1 MAVMFVGTSVWA
13 DPIETIGTTSS
24 GWWTDFSSTY
34 TLAGYGKYHFQ
45 FTTTNANDGQSYKT
59 WLLVATNGNDSHGGG
74 GTEYFVWRGDSYA
87 WGQDKNSNAY
97 NAETNASGD
106 PTNLVCSNTYSTA
119 NPTGAGLQTAMNG
132 AAVDMVITRESRN
145 IYATATVTPSNG
157 ENEFTMSF
165 NYLYGNASSDNIGL
179 FLTVQNAQVVLNTA
193 EQTKDYLKVFS
204 NDFED
209 AETYTNGWTVS
220 GNSQLTLNGSKYMHL
235 YDNKSASRSFE
246 SAVSGANDYVM
257 EFDWNIGQNNGNASG
272 GTVLSVTG
280 LDNSSTIT
288 LFTAVKKNAGW
299 SSVFTLQD
307 GSGTDLGTGE
317 LTGDGYQKTAAFTF
331 WYHFRLAGN
340 ETEGTTLTVT
350 KNAAG
355 SLNTYTSVLATYKL
369 SDDCI
374 APNGITVTAANRAAC
389 AGIDNLFVYS
399 YSTSETV
406 TDPTIDSPVYAGAN
420 RTVSI
425 TSGISSKGNTVHTY
439 YTLDGTD
446 PTALS
451 TEYST
456 AVTITENC
464 TLKAITISTTGES
477 SSVVSRAI
485 TVGKL
490 TLNAP
495 TFTKTA
501 YSAGNYTVEI
511 TSNQSS
517 LDPAP
522 ASPVIKYSIDGG
534 SEETYSSAIAVS
546 AGSTVA
552 AHVEAD
558 NYNNS
563 STAELETGIQP
574 NLPVNWTQNYV
585 GKVTG
590 DITLYEDGEGYHNCI
605 VSEAGDNYYV
615 YSSDGTSAFTN
626 ANAGFQVYDG
636 GSPRKW
642 MIRQSTGGGGMYNFT
657 AGNAGVAIANLT
669 VGQIVKV
676 EWTTSSYG
684 GFTHNSGVTKL
695 DNISYGSVGYYEVTT
710 DGTAKFTAARNAYV
724 KNITVYDVIVSKTIT
739 SAGWAT
745 YCSPYALDFS
755 SSITNLTKAY
765 LVTGA
770 SGSTLTLSEITGT
783 IPANTGVLLEGEGT
797 VSIPVVASSSTDVSA
812 NKLVGVTSN
821 TVIAAEAGYVLM
833 GSPTLGFYL
842 NNKAFTVGA
851 NTAYLPASFAAAR
864 AFYLFGD
871 DEVTGVNEV
880 IEVKEVNDDSFY
892 DLQGRCVAQPQKGLY
907 IVNGKKV
914 VIK

>member
-1 MAVMFVGTSVWA
+1 M
-13 DPIETIGTTSS
+13 
-24 GWWTDFSSTY
+24 
-34 TLAGYGKYHFQ
+34 
-45 FTTTNANDGQSYKT
+45 
-59 WLLVATNGNDSHGGG
+59 ATNGNDSHGGG
-74 GTEYFVWRGDSYA
+74 GSEYFVWRGDNYA
-87 WGQDKNSNAY
+87 WGQEKNSNAY
-97 NAETNASGD
+97 NAETNAAGD
-106 PTNLVCSNTYSTA
+106 PTNLVCSNTYSNE

-132 AAVDMVITRESRN
+132 ASVDMVITRESHN

-165 NYLYGNASSDNIGL
+165 SYLYGNASSENIGL
-179 FLTVQNAQVVLNTA
+179 FFTVQNAQVVLNTA
-193 EQTKDYLKVFS
+193 EQTKEYLKVFS

-209 AETYTNGWTVS
+209 AGTYTYGWTVS

-235 YDNKSASRSFE
+235 YNNVSASRSFE

-257 EFDWNIGQNNGNASG
+257 EFDWNIGSNNGSASG

-280 LDNSSTIT
+280 LDNSSTVT
-288 LFTAVKKNAGW
+288 LFTAEKKNAGW
-299 SSVFTLQD
+299 SSVFNLQN

-317 LTGDGYQKTAAFTF
+317 LTGDGYQKDAAFTF
-331 WYHFRLAGN
+331 WYHFRLVGN
-340 ETEGTTLTVT
+340 EADGTTLTVT
-350 KNAAG
+350 KNSAG

-374 APNGITVTAANRAAC
+374 APNGITVTAARNAAC

-534 SEETYSSAIAVS
+534 SEETYSSAIAVP

-563 STAELETGIQP
+563 STAELETGIVP
-574 NLPVNWTQNYV
+574 NLLVNWTQNYV
-585 GKVTG
+585 GIVTG
-590 DITLYEDGEGYHNCI
+590 DITLYEDAEGYHDCI
-605 VSEAGDNYYV
+605 VSEAGSNYCV
-615 YSSDGTSAFTN
+615 YSSDGTSASTN
-626 ANAGFQVYDG
+626 ANAGFQVYNG

-657 AGNAGVAIANLT
+657 AGNSGVAIANLT

-676 EWTTSSYG
+676 EWTNSSYG
-684 GFTHNSGVTKL
+684 GFWLNSGVNQL
-695 DNISYGSVGYYEVTT
+695 NNISYGSVGYYEVTA
-710 DGTAKFTAARNAYV
+710 DGTAYFTAARNAYV
-724 KNITVYDVIVSKTIT
+724 KNITVYNPSTVSATIGSTGWTTFASAYPLNLSSMTASTGSVTAYYASSIGEGFVRMTSTESTGVAAGEGLMLKGTSGATIT
-739 SAGWAT
+739 IPVAASGEVISGNMLKGCTTSTVLAADATSGYNNYVLVNNNGTAEFQSLVENGATIPAG
-745 YCSPYALDFS
+745 
-755 SSITNLTKAY
+755 KAY
-765 LVTGA
+765 LQN
-770 SGSTLTLSEITGT
+770 GT
-783 IPANTGVLLEGEGT
+783 YSSVKALRIVFEDTETGVE
-797 VSIPVVASSSTDVSA
+797 SI
-812 NKLVGVTSN
+812 
-821 TVIAAEAGYVLM
+821 EH
-833 GSPTLGFYL
+833 SPLTIDHE
-842 NNKAFTVGA
+842 VGA
-851 NTAYLPASFAAAR
+851 MF
-864 AFYLFGD
+864 
-871 DEVTGVNEV
+871 
-880 IEVKEVNDDSFY
+880 
-892 DLQGRCVAQPQKGLY
+892 DLSGRRVSKAQKG
-907 IVNGKKV
+907 IFIANGKKV
-914 VIK
+914 VVK